1 MNTRRITRACKQ
13 TFFGNILSNSPFLSV
28 HISFG
33 KYKYASQVI
42 DSGQKTPL
50 HQLKRVSNFHVKL

>member
-1 MNTRRITRACKQ
+1 MTRACAPNC
-13 TFFGNILSNSPFLSV
+13 FGNIISNSPFLNV

-33 KYKYASQVI
+33 KYKYASQVT

-50 HQLKRVSNFHVKL
+50 HQLKRVSKF